1 MFLYKQIDSDVD
13 LEQTSVNQSLSK
25 KKVLRRKNS
34 DDVGVA
40 LDDMR
45 EIMSTFSGGEDSPGA
60 EVSAG
65 EYKEVASIMEAAAS
79 GDIGISGESHTIEA
93 FSVESSTPEEGEEE
107 HLPSMAD
114 ASEVTDVPDNVSDDG
129 MDTDDALIVEA
140 LKIKD
145 PSKELAS
152 EDDNTVIT

>member
-13 LEQTSVNQSLSK
+13 LEQTSVNQTLSK

-65 EYKEVASIMEAAAS
+65 EYKEVASIMQAAAS
-79 GDIGISGESHTIEA
+79 GDIGIPGEAHTIEA
-93 FSVESSTPEEGEEE
+93 YSVESSAPEEGEEG
-107 HLPSMAD
+107 LPSMAD
-114 ASEVTDVPDNVSDDG
+114 ASEVTDVPDNASDDG

-145 PSKELAS
+145 PSQELATK
-152 EDDNTVIT
+152 DDNTVIT